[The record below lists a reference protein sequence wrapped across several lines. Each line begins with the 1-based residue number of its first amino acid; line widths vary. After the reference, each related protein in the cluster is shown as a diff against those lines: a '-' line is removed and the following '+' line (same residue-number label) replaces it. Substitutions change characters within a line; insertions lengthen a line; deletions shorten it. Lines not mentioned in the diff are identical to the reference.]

1 LEGKVIVVTGGNT
14 GLGKETVRAFAANG
28 ARLVVLACR
37 TVTKGEET
45 KLELVKENE
54 KLTNIV
60 VLPLDLGDLASI
72 DNFVSEFKKL
82 DVPLHILVNNAG
94 VMATPQQKT
103 TDGFEYQFGINHYG
117 HFKLT
122 LGLLPFLAETSKK
135 ENSEGRIVCLSS
147 SAHKVGTGVIN
158 FEDLHAQKEGTYGK
172 KKKFNKLGP
181 WYAYGQ
187 SKLAN
192 IMFACALNR
201 RLQKDKVNVTCNSL
215 HPGGIMTDLQR
226 DVTGPAMLL
235 MTVMNPIL
243 FKSVPQGAATSV
255 YVATSPQ
262 INGKGGLF
270 FEDCNVSVPLE
281 YSQDEKEQ
289 EKLWDISEKETKTSY
304 PKL

>member
-1 LEGKVIVVTGGNT
+1 
-14 GLGKETVRAFAANG
+14 
-28 ARLVVLACR
+28 
-37 TVTKGEET
+37 
-45 KLELVKENE
+45 
-54 KLTNIV
+54 
-60 VLPLDLGDLASI
+60 
-72 DNFVSEFKKL
+72 
-82 DVPLHILVNNAG
+82 
-94 VMATPQQKT
+94 
-103 TDGFEYQFGINHYG
+103 
-117 HFKLT
+117 
-122 LGLLPFLAETSKK
+122 
-135 ENSEGRIVCLSS
+135 
-147 SAHKVGTGVIN
+147 
-158 FEDLHAQKEGTYGK
+158 
-172 KKKFNKLGP
+172 
-181 WYAYGQ
+181 
-187 SKLAN
+187 
-192 IMFACALNR
+192 MFACALNR